1 MYQEEI
7 TWNLLGNVAHFIL
20 TEKHS
25 LYSANS
31 SLVNLLIKIKTTKT
45 LFQVTLK
52 KENKYVKFATYYSNI
67 LTVDTGE
74 MVISPLATVSEML
87 KSMLIL

>member
-1 MYQEEI
+1 MTILHNIRNMDLLIKTYTLGSSANNLNNMYQEEI

-31 SLVNLLIKIKTTKT
+31 SLVNSLLKIKTTKT
-45 LFQVTLK
+45 LF
-52 KENKYVKFATYYSNI
+52 
-67 LTVDTGE
+67 
-74 MVISPLATVSEML
+74 
-87 KSMLIL
+87 